1 MLSGYPERVMGQER
15 EESTTCGA
23 RDGGTLR
30 PMKHESANLDL
41 LRSVAVSIVVI
52 SHIPR
57 YLWPWPQAYS
67 LQTLGRLG
75 VAIFFVHTTLVL
87 LQSMDRHGDGVGGF
101 YVRRFF
107 RIYPLSIAVVLFT
120 SGMLVIGGRAPDV
133 SVFVSNLLLVQNLT
147 GAPSYPHP
155 LWSLP
160 FEVQMYLVLPVI
172 YAITRYSAR
181 PVAGI
186 VALALV
192 AAAASLSGIEL
203 VQYVPC
209 FLAGALCFV
218 LTKRLPAA
226 HSPALLAAVVC
237 IGAALVPA
245 LVAANPAEK
254 SQVWA
259 ETLLFWPFC
268 LAIGLVIPR
277 CREVRRAGLARI
289 GKTVATYSY
298 GVYLTHIFVIAA
310 AFPGP
315 QADGAHSWII
325 LAVLLPLFSWIVH
338 HAVERPGMRLGARI
352 ADRMVKPAAVR
363 SRGMPRTAA

>member
-1 MLSGYPERVMGQER
+1 
-15 EESTTCGA
+15 
-23 RDGGTLR
+23 
-30 PMKHESANLDL
+30 MKNESANLDL
-41 LRSVAVSIVVI
+41 LRSVAVAFVVI

-87 LQSMDRHGDGVGGF
+87 LQSMDRHGDGVGAF

-160 FEVQMYLVLPVI
+160 FEVQMYLVLPAV
-172 YAITRYSAR
+172 YALARFSTR
-181 PVAGI
+181 PVACL

-192 AAAASLSGIEL
+192 AAAVSLTGVEL

-209 FLAGALCFV
+209 FLAGAICFV
-218 LTKRLPAA
+218 LTKRMPAVRG
-226 HSPALLAAVVC
+226 PALIAAVVA
-237 IGAALVPA
+237 IGAAVIPA

-268 LAIGLVIPR
+268 LALGLVIPR
-277 CREVRRAGLARI
+277 CREVPHAGLARV
-289 GKTVATYSY
+289 GKTIATYSY

-310 AFPGP
+310 VFPGP
-315 QADGAHSWII
+315 EAIGWHSWTT
-325 LAVLLPLFSWIVH
+325 LAVLLPLLAWIVH
-338 HAVERPGMRLGARI
+338 HAIERPGMRIGARI
-352 ADRMVKPAAVR
+352 AERMRAR
-363 SRGMPRTAA
+363 RGQPLDLTPI